1 MAASELQGS
10 AYVRDFNRY
19 EQKYLLR
26 VDDARALIA
35 ELAEHAHPDPHSGAE
50 GYSIHSQYWDS
61 PELRFFWE
69 KLDGQKFRRK
79 LRLRRYAQGEEAF
92 VEIKQR
98 IDRTVQKRRARR
110 SVGELIALF
119 DAGAID
125 AERERTEQDPVVREA
140 LVLCRE
146 YRLAPKLAVSYRRQ
160 AWFARFESDLRITLD
175 TRLQYDVHSLDL
187 ARPFESGSWI
197 LPPELAVLELKYNQR
212 VPLWLI
218 ALVKKHRLELV
229 RFSKY
234 CAAADLAFHGGRH
247 ALAPKPR

>member
-1 MAASELQGS
+1 MTSSKLQPS
-10 AYVRDFNRY
+10 AYVRDFNRF
-19 EQKYLLR
+19 EQKYLVR
-26 VDDARALIA
+26 VDDAQALAA
-35 ELAEHAHPDPHSGAE
+35 ELAGHAEPDPHSGTE

-79 LRLRRYAQGEEAF
+79 LRLRRYAQGDEAF

-98 IDRTVQKRRARR
+98 IDRSVQKRRARR
-110 SVGELIALF
+110 TVAELVALF

-125 AERERTEQDPVVREA
+125 AELERAETDPVVREA

-146 YRLAPKLAVSYRRQ
+146 HRLAPKVAVSYRRR

-175 TRLQYDVHSLDL
+175 TRLMYDASALDL
-187 ARPFESGSWI
+187 ARPFETGSWI

-212 VPLWLI
+212 VPLWLV
-218 ALVKKHRLELV
+218 ALAKKHSLQLV

-234 CAAADLAFHGGRH
+234 CAAIDLAFHGGRH
-247 ALAPKPR
+247 ALAPQPR

>member
-1 MAASELQGS
+1 MAGSELQPS
-10 AYVRDFNRY
+10 AYVRDFNRF
-19 EQKYLLR
+19 EQKYLVR
-26 VDDARALIA
+26 IDDARALAA
-35 ELAEHAHPDPHSGAE
+35 ELAGFAEPDPHSGLE

-61 PELRFFWE
+61 PELRFFFE

-79 LRLRRYAQGEEAF
+79 LRLRRYAHGDEAF

-110 SVGELIALF
+110 TVAELVALF
-119 DAGAID
+119 DRGELD
-125 AERERTEQDPVVREA
+125 ADLEREETDPVVREA

-146 YRLAPKLAVSYRRQ
+146 HRLAPKIAVSYRRQ

-175 TRLQYDVHSLDL
+175 TRLMFETHALDL

-197 LPPELAVLELKYNQR
+197 LPPDLAVLELKYNQR
-212 VPLWLI
+212 VPLWLV
-218 ALVKKHRLELV
+218 ALAKKHRLELV

-234 CAAADLAFHGGRH
+234 CAAIDLAFHAGRH
-247 ALAPKPR
+247 ALAPQPR

>member
-1 MAASELQGS
+1 MTSSKLQPS
-10 AYVRDFNRY
+10 AYVRDFNRF
-19 EQKYLLR
+19 EQKYLVR
-26 VDDARALIA
+26 VDDAQALA
-35 ELAEHAHPDPHSGAE
+35 EELAGYAEPDPHSGTE

-79 LRLRRYAQGEEAF
+79 LRLRRYAQGDEAF

-98 IDRTVQKRRARR
+98 IDRSVQKRRARR
-110 SVGELIALF
+110 TVAELVALF

-125 AERERTEQDPVVREA
+125 AELERAETDPVVREA

-146 YRLAPKLAVSYRRQ
+146 HRLAPKVAVSYRRS

-175 TRLQYDVHSLDL
+175 TRLMYDASALDL
-187 ARPFESGSWI
+187 ARPFETGSWI

-212 VPLWLI
+212 VPLWLV
-218 ALVKKHRLELV
+218 ALAKKHSLQLV

-234 CAAADLAFHGGRH
+234 CAAIDLAFHGGRH
-247 ALAPKPR
+247 ALAPQPR

>member
-1 MAASELQGS
+1 MAARELQPS
-10 AYVRDFNRY
+10 AYLRDFNRF
-19 EQKYLLR
+19 EQKYLVR
-26 VDDARALIA
+26 IDDARALSA
-35 ELAEHAHPDPHSGAE
+35 ELAGFAEPDPHSGLE

-79 LRLRRYAQGEEAF
+79 LRLRRYAQGDEAF

-110 SVGELIALF
+110 TVADLVALF
-119 DAGAID
+119 ERGAID
-125 AERERTEQDPVVREA
+125 TELEREETDPVVREA

-146 YRLAPKLAVSYRRQ
+146 HRLAPKIAVSYRRQ
-160 AWFARFESDLRITLD
+160 AWFARFETDLRITLD
-175 TRLQYDVHSLDL
+175 TRLMFDEHALDL
-187 ARPFESGSWI
+187 ARPFERGSWI

-212 VPLWLI
+212 VPLWLV
-218 ALVKKHRLELV
+218 ALAKKHRLELV

-234 CAAADLAFHGGRH
+234 CAAIDLAFYGGRH
-247 ALAPKPR
+247 ALAPQPR

>member
-1 MAASELQGS
+1 MAARELQPS
-10 AYVRDFNRY
+10 AYLRDFNRF
-19 EQKYLLR
+19 EQKYLVR
-26 VDDARALIA
+26 IDDARALSA
-35 ELAEHAHPDPHSGAE
+35 ELAGFAEFDPHSGPQ

-79 LRLRRYAQGEEAF
+79 LRLRRYAQGDEAF

-110 SVGELIALF
+110 TVAELVALF
-119 DAGAID
+119 ERGSID
-125 AERERTEQDPVVREA
+125 AELEREETDPVVREA

-146 YRLAPKLAVSYRRQ
+146 HRLAPKIAVSYRRQ
-160 AWFARFESDLRITLD
+160 AWFARFETDLRITLD
-175 TRLQYDVHSLDL
+175 TRLMFDEHALDL
-187 ARPFESGSWI
+187 ARPFERGSWI

-212 VPLWLI
+212 VPLWLV
-218 ALVKKHRLELV
+218 ALAKKHRLELV

-234 CAAADLAFHGGRH
+234 CAAIDLAFYGGRH
-247 ALAPKPR
+247 ALAPQPR

>member
-26 VDDARALIA
+26 VEDARALLV
-35 ELAEHAHPDPHSGAE
+35 ELADHAQPDPHSGTE

-79 LRLRRYAQGEEAF
+79 LRLRRYAQGDEAF

-110 SVGELIALF
+110 SISELIALF
-119 DAGAID
+119 GSGAID
-125 AERERTEQDPVVREA
+125 TERERAEQDPVVREA

-146 YRLAPKLAVSYRRQ
+146 HRLAPKLAVSYRRQ
-160 AWFARFESDLRITLD
+160 AWFARFENDLRITLD

-187 ARPFESGSWI
+187 TRPFESGSWI

-212 VPLWLI
+212 VPLWLV